1 MRDILIEVYGI
12 GPRNA
17 VALVCAG
24 LADIMT
30 KEGVPIQEID
40 DFLIGKY
47 NVSIKQAIEVTEE
60 YEKGNYGE
68 KCK

>member
-40 DFLIGKY
+40 DSLIGKY
-47 NVSIKQAIEVTEE
+47 NVSIKQTIEVAEE

>member
-1 MRDILIEVYGI
+1 MRDILIEVYGM

-17 VALVCAG
+17 VVLACAG
-24 LADIMT
+24 LADVMT

-47 NVSIKQAIEVTEE
+47 NVSIKQAIEVAEE